1 MSKEICAI
9 CGTSYPDS
17 LDQCPVCGCSKEMDF
32 LDFSDDVLMG
42 EDGEIFAEE
51 APKKTRTIFDYDQV
65 NSVNDPEPDLDLD
78 DEEFDEEIEEEERS
92 NTGLV
97 VVLVI
102 LIVLLLAAAGFIFL
116 RYFMPNMAP
125 KETAP
130 TTIATTAPVEV
141 ETEAQVVDDS
151 IPCTDI
157 VVPGGKIELVPGG
170 KWLMNVQVFPENTTD
185 TLVYVSADDTIATVT
200 EDGAVAA
207 VGEGQT
213 VIIVTCGKASVKCNV
228 VVDSALAEETVSD
241 ATIPTMQ
248 AETEEEPQ
256 TETVAQEQ
264 PAEET
269 EPAETTAPTIP
280 EGEVLKLKK
289 TDITLFAR
297 YTSVTLE
304 LDCQIPAESITW
316 FTMDSSVAIV
326 NNGVV
331 TSTGS
336 GITRI
341 YGEYNGQ
348 QVECIIRCNF

>member
-17 LDQCPVCGCSKEMDF
+17 LDQCPVCGCSKEMNY
-32 LDFSDDVLMG
+32 LDFSDDILMG
-42 EDGEIFAEE
+42 EDGEIFNEE
-51 APKKTRTIFDYDQV
+51 SPKKNRTIFDYDQV
-65 NSVNDPEPDLDLD
+65 NRVGDPEPDLDF
-78 DEEFDEEIEEEERS
+78 DEDFDEEPEEEERS

-97 VVLVI
+97 VILVI

-116 RYFMPNMAP
+116 RYFMPNMIP

-130 TTIATTAPVEV
+130 TVAATVPV
-141 ETEAQVVDDS
+141 ETETQPIVVDDS
-151 IPCTDI
+151 VPCTDI
-157 VVPGGKIELVPGG
+157 VVPGGKIELVTGG

-185 TLVYVSADDTIATVT
+185 SLVYVSADDTIATVT
-200 EDGAVAA
+200 EDGTVTA

-228 VVDSALAEETVSD
+228 VVDNALEEETVSD

-248 AETEEEPQ
+248 AEQ
-256 TETVAQEQ
+256 TQ
-264 PAEET
+264 PAEVGEDQPTEET
-269 EPAETTAPTIP
+269 QAEQTQPEETTAATIP

-289 TDITLFAR
+289 TDITIFAR

-331 TSTGS
+331 TATGS

-341 YGEYNGQ
+341 HGEYNGQ
-348 QVECIIRCNF
+348 KVECIVRCNF